1 MSRGGSAVTY
11 GRGGAGNVTTRN
23 DQSPRFEPEST
34 PTLKSKKYTT
44 GRGGA
49 GNMAKNDFD
58 HPEEARRAQDVDV
71 PGITLPEGSFHTG
84 RGGMANTYKP
94 TDEELQAAKSHNEK
108 SATATDGPPAGL
120 GIEEQK
126 TKPRQNPLQAVKE
139 EISGTLR
146 DN

>member
-1 MSRGGSAVTY
+1 MSRGGSAITY

-23 DQSPRFEPEST
+23 DQSPVFEPEST

-84 RGGMANTYKP
+84 RGGLANTYKP

-108 SATATDGPPAGL
+108 VRRESFHRGGSQDRGTIRALADKAK
-120 GIEEQK
+120 E
-126 TKPRQNPLQAVKE
+126 AVTGKQ
-139 EISGTLR
+139 GG
-146 DN
+146 DK